1 MNYPLRSMPEH
12 RRGWFTLDR
21 ELGIFTIMNV
31 LTEIEFIPIEVT
43 HGVKQTRY
51 EGYSTK
57 FDVIDEEELT
67 PEYSVK
73 VQVIPNNVIV
83 YTERVTD

>member
-1 MNYPLRSMPEH
+1 MNHTYGLMLEK
-12 RRGWFTLDR
+12 RRGWFTLDHD
-21 ELGIFTIMNV
+21 LGIFTIMNV
-31 LTEIEFIPIEVT
+31 LSEMEFIPINVISENN
-43 HGVKQTRY
+43 KTRY
-51 EGYSTK
+51 EGYSTE